1 MEQHLP
7 AWPGT
12 GFYPVAAVGTKFHLE
27 ALRRLAQNPP
37 GTHAFLLC
45 AAELVPEPDNPHDSK
60 AVAIRIDGFNVAHLA
75 REAAP
80 GVPSALSRAG
90 LPADA
95 VTLAK
100 AVVSGGLSTPD
111 RDYAYTIDLDIDLRR
126 PNLVFGERLAVPST
140 HRLPR
145 YPQLESQPDGSLTAR
160 VWLPVSS
167 HDLLHKKRGVML
179 WTTDE
184 WDTVNFYADNF
195 KRAGLGHKILEM
207 PKCLFN
213 KMFGDDRLEMSVED
227 LQGRWATLRVRPSNS
242 QHHCS
247 AGVGGAGIHQI

>member
-1 MEQHLP
+1 MEQHPP

-12 GFYPVAAVGTKFHLE
+12 GFYPVAAVGTKFYLE

-37 GTHAFLLC
+37 GAQAFVLC
-45 AAELVPEPDNPHDSK
+45 AAELVPKPDNPHDSN
-60 AVAIRIDGFNVAHLA
+60 AVAICIDGLKVAHLA

-80 GVPSALSRAG
+80 GVSRALSGAG

-100 AVVSGGLSTPD
+100 AVVSGGRCTSD
-111 RDYAYTIDLDIDLRR
+111 RDYAYSIDLGIDFRR
-126 PNLVFGERLAVPST
+126 PNLVFDERLAVPST

-145 YPQLESQPDGSLTAR
+145 YPQLEPQPDGTLTAR

-179 WTTDE
+179 
-184 WDTVNFYADNF
+184 
-195 KRAGLGHKILEM
+195 
-207 PKCLFN
+207 
-213 KMFGDDRLEMSVED
+213 
-227 LQGRWATLRVRPSNS
+227 
-242 QHHCS
+242 
-247 AGVGGAGIHQI
+247 